1 MMSALPPRSGE
12 SPRRGV
18 SRLEMMQV
26 SLTGFYLCLG
36 PVTAAVTAQM
46 HSNPILLLTRLVCYE
61 TVKLITSWE
70 IISIYTTSEYFA
82 QKLIA

>member
-26 SLTGFYLCLG
+26 SLTGFFFIFVLVPLLQLLHLRTSDAEQSIPFINQASLFIRRLG
-36 PVTAAVTAQM
+36 
-46 HSNPILLLTRLVCYE
+46 
-61 TVKLITSWE
+61 K
-70 IISIYTTSEYFA
+70 
-82 QKLIA
+82 